1 VGPTRILLIDDDAAD
16 RQLVRRALKA
26 STLRHTIVEES
37 DGTSG
42 LATARRETFDC
53 VLLDYRLPD
62 VDTFELL
69 SALISQAGGNQPV
82 VILTGETDPEVPLR
96 LMRAGALDYISK
108 SEASAA
114 NLSRAI
120 RYAKARRAFVTE
132 IEDKSRELDNLN
144 RQKTLLFSI
153 IAHDLR
159 NPFQALLGLAHSLSK
174 GVASKDPASVERRA
188 KGIVEAAT
196 RAHALMEEL
205 FSWANAQMNST
216 EVLLAAVDIGGIAK
230 QIVAEF
236 AEKAADKGI
245 TLSTLCDGAAVL
257 GHRDMLPVIL
267 RNLVGNAVKF
277 TLPGG
282 SIRIDSTAHGNEV
295 EVSVSDT
302 GVGMTPDRLADL
314 FKLDRRS
321 STVGTAGE
329 PGSGLGLLLCRD
341 LVELQGGQLAVRS
354 DIGHGTTFG
363 FSLQRAAPI
372 ETLPFLSDPLSPSDR
387 QRVT

>member
-26 STLRHTIVEES
+26 PTLQHTIVETS

-42 LATARRETFDC
+42 LAAAKRETFDC

-62 VDTFELL
+62 VDTYELL
-69 SALISQAGGNQPV
+69 SALISPDGGNQPV

-96 LMRAGALDYISK
+96 LMRAGALDYVAK
-108 SEASAA
+108 SEASSAS
-114 NLSRAI
+114 LTRAI

-159 NPFQALLGLAHSLSK
+159 NPFQALLGLAQSLSK

-216 EVLLAAVDIGGIAK
+216 EVTLTPVDMAAVAD

-236 AEKAADKGI
+236 GEKAADKGI
-245 TLSTLCDGAAVL
+245 SLTTLCDGTLVL

-282 SIRIDSTAHGNEV
+282 SIQIGSTAKENDV
-295 EVSVSDT
+295 EVFVGDS
-302 GVGMTPDRLADL
+302 GVGMTPDRVADL

-321 STVGTAGE
+321 STIGTAGE

-341 LVELQGGQLAVRS
+341 LIELQGGRLAVRS
-354 DIGHGTTFG
+354 DVGHGTTFSFALPRMALG
-363 FSLQRAAPI
+363 V
-372 ETLPFLSDPLSPSDR
+372 TLATRHEVARS
-387 QRVT
+387 Q